1 MRVTVEETDKDTENK
16 RTTTV
21 ECESDKVNVQ
31 ETLDMIL
38 RGLLAYGYSMKDISL
53 GLQALVAPP
62 VKSDEEKPSDLGDI

>member
-1 MRVTVEETDKDTENK
+1 MRVTVEETDKGTENK
-16 RTTTV
+16 RSTTV

-53 GLQALVAPP
+53 GLH
-62 VKSDEEKPSDLGDI
+62 EEKPSDLGDI